1 MWKSNENVDTG
12 GSGINKYLIKELK
25 NKNIVSNSVRIH
37 HLASL
42 LSTFSV
48 KFHIVSDAVRMHHLA
63 SLFSK
68 FSLQFQI
75 ISNAVKMHPL
85 PSLHVFKI
93 ISVILNCF
101 KYRQTAPFTVIVFK
115 ISRRLPWSS
124 CFPLVLV
131 QHMYYF
137 SYWSFKYRSK
147 RCQKAIFSDLV
158 LKMVQA
164 VPNPSK

>member
-1 MWKSNENVDTG
+1 MTWCRSLWASSFDNMRETLSQSLTEVEQNDLRFQT
-12 GSGINKYLIKELK
+12 
-25 NKNIVSNSVRIH
+25 VSNAVRMH
-37 HLASL
+37 HLAPLFSK
-42 LSTFSV
+42 LSM

-93 ISVILNCF
+93 ISVIPNCF
-101 KYRQTAPFTVIVFK
+101 KYRQKAPFSVIVFK

-137 SYWSFKYRSK
+137 SY
-147 RCQKAIFSDLV
+147 
-158 LKMVQA
+158 
-164 VPNPSK
+164 